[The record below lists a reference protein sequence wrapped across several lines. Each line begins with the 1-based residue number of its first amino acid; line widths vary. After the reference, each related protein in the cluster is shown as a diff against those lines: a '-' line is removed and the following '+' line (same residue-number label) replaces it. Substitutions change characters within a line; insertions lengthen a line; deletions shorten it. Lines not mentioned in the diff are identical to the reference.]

1 MEIIKMN
8 SGMRELYSPD
18 WDLSSVTLPREL
30 TKTIEYG
37 IVEHQGCFV
46 FRDAMEANPHI
57 RVEDLDSRTEYECSI
72 NEVCLDTFD
81 ICNDTDRL
89 LLAFAFLQKVSD
101 ILQEHFSD
109 KTFYGIVS
117 MSTSLQYRGHC
128 VVMFHCK
135 HEGERMG
142 LADDLEGYKI
152 DAVCLIHL

>member
-1 MEIIKMN
+1 MEILKMN

-18 WDLSSVTLPREL
+18 WDLSSITLPREL
-30 TKTIEYG
+30 NDTIEYG
-37 IVEHQGCFV
+37 IAKHQECFV

-57 RVEDLDSRTEYECSI
+57 RVEDRYGRTDYECFI

-101 ILQEHFSD
+101 ILRKQFPDE
-109 KTFYGIVS
+109 TFYGIVG
-117 MSTSLQYRGHC
+117 TSLQHVGHC
-128 VVMFHCK
+128 TVRVHCT
-135 HEGERMG
+135 HEGEEMW